1 MSLIYLCDHNLT
13 ITSPN
18 RGIIEGSDDYFHVKD
33 ILTDV
38 AKCINKRNGGLWDEF
53 IFDFLGGGIFI
64 FLIISSYT
72 AIGDQM
78 SISAILGRDG
88 RYGRRGQNCNYCE
101 VDSVDLQKDDV
112 SVVRTLSRIYQ
123 QCHLFP
129 PDSGAP
135 FTCPSCGKRFQTEL
149 DVARESAP
157 SNLEAYAAAHAGAS
171 WHKPPLLPIEPA
183 KYIVCCLHMLLS
195 LTKLLFKAAI
205 LPMLLT
211 EDLAKTF
218 NTMMSEIGVCIPKL
232 SKIPTDANKSQ
243 SRRIKFTG
251 AECLKLL
258 QYWDAIVEQLTIR
271 SDSGDAVR
279 QWAGKA

>member
-1 MSLIYLCDHNLT
+1 M
-13 ITSPN
+13 
-18 RGIIEGSDDYFHVKD
+18 
-33 ILTDV
+33 TDV
-38 AKCINKRNGGLWDEF
+38 ANCTRKTTGGLWDEF
-53 IFDFLGGGIFI
+53 VFEFLGGGNFI
-64 FLIISSYT
+64 KFVPVHCLISCI
-72 AIGDQM
+72 IGDQM

-101 VDSVDLQKDDV
+101 VDSIHLLNDDV
-112 SVVRTLSRIYQ
+112 SVMRTLSRIYQ

-129 PDSGAP
+129 PDCTDP
-135 FTCPSCGKRFQTEL
+135 FKCPSCGKLFQTEQ
-149 DVARESAP
+149 DVARESSP
-157 SNLEAYAAAHAGAS
+157 SNPEAYATAHAGAY
-171 WHKPPLLPIEPA
+171 WHRPPLLRIEPI
-183 KYIVCCLHMLLS
+183 KYIVCCLHLLLS

-218 NTMMSEIGVCIPKL
+218 NTMMTEIGVCIPKL

-258 QYWDAIVEQLTIR
+258 QYWDAIVVKLADQ
-271 SDSGDAVR
+271 SGNGEAHE
-279 QWAGKA
+279 WASKA